1 MATKVNL
8 IMDQAAT
15 FSSSFTVLDI
25 LGNSI
30 DFSTYTASSQMRK
43 TYMSVNSYSFS
54 VVANSTGGI
63 TLSMPANTTANIES
77 PDRPVGFGVTSK
89 GINVGFFAGTSSGCP
104 HPYIFDA
111 NISIIR

>member
-63 TLSMPANTTANIES
+63 TLSMTAANTSSLTPGRYVYDLIIEDTS
-77 PDRPVGFGVTSK
+77 NTITRVVEGIATVLPSVT
-89 GINVGFFAGTSSGCP
+89 
-104 HPYIFDA
+104 
-111 NISIIR
+111 R

>member
-63 TLSMPANTTANIES
+63 TLSMPANTTANICPGRYVYDVEVI
-77 PDRPVGFGVTSK
+77 DNAGVKSRIAE
-89 GINVGFFAGTSSGCP
+89 GIITVTP
-104 HPYIFDA
+104 QVT
-111 NISIIR
+111 R